1 MGFDTKT
8 CVIPPG
14 TRFDGG
20 TIKLEG
26 DAVIGNNCTV
36 DHVIAAERCFIG
48 ERTTTGSLSAAGDV
62 RIDHFS
68 TVNGDVLCG
77 GDAYIGEGCTI
88 DGVLRLRGDLDVGD
102 NVKIRDGFE
111 AQGWI
116 HIRNPLPMV
125 IYVLLYLFELMKRGH
140 SDEVERILKEYEA
153 EGAVISIADH
163 YLFLPHGS
171 TLTPD
176 GGTIAGGLHIH
187 ESCHI
192 AGNMTAKGDI
202 AVEDGCVVAGSL
214 HTDGAVCIG
223 DDVRVEGSIS
233 GSNVQVGAATI
244 AGGIDATTVAL
255 SPAAS
260 VTGKIRA
267 GDGVV
272 FADGTRQKMDEAV
285 ERFEEEVDVVDGV
298 SELL

>member
-1 MGFDTKT
+1 MGFDKKT
-8 CVIPPG
+8 CIIPPG

-36 DHVIAAERCFIG
+36 DHAITAERCFIG
-48 ERTTTGSLSAAGDV
+48 ERTTVGSLCATGDV

-77 GDAYIGEGCTI
+77 GDAYIGEGCII
-88 DGVLRLRGDLDVGD
+88 DGMLRLRGDLDVGD

-140 SDEVERILKEYEA
+140 SEEVERILKEYEA
-153 EGAVISIADH
+153 ESAVISIAEQ

-171 TLTPD
+171 TLGDSGSIT
-176 GGTIAGGLHIH
+176 GGLHVG
-187 ESCHI
+187 EDCHI
-192 AGNMTAKGDI
+192 VGNMTAKGDVCI
-202 AVEDGCVVAGSL
+202 DNGSVVAGSL
-214 HTDGAVCIG
+214 HTDGVVHID
-223 DDVRVEGSIS
+223 DDVRVEGSIT
-233 GSNVQVGAATI
+233 GRTVHVGTAYI
-244 AGGIDATTVAL
+244 AGGIDAGAAEL
-255 SPAAS
+255 SPEAS
-260 VTGKIRA
+260 IKGKIKA
-267 GDGVV
+267 PDGVI
-272 FADGTRQKMDEAV
+272 FNDGAKQKMDEAV
-285 ERFEEEVDVVDGV
+285 ERFEEQVDVVDGV
-298 SELL
+298 AEML

>member
-1 MGFDTKT
+1 MGFDTTT

-14 TRFDGG
+14 TRFDGE

-26 DAVIGNNCTV
+26 DAVVGNNCSV
-36 DHVIAAERCFIG
+36 QHAIAAERCFVG
-48 ERTTTGSLSAAGDV
+48 ERTAVGSLTAAGDV

-77 GDAYIGEGCTI
+77 GDAYIGEGCVI
-88 DGVLRLRGDLDVGD
+88 DGMLRLRGDLDVGD

-140 SDEVERILKEYEA
+140 SQEVERILKEYEA
-153 EGAVISIADH
+153 ESAVISIAEH

-171 TLTPD
+171 TLRD
-176 GGTIAGGLHIH
+176 SSTITGGLHIGKD
-187 ESCHI
+187 CHMV
-192 AGNMTAKGDI
+192 GNITAKDDI
-202 AVEDGCVVAGSL
+202 VVDDGSVVAGSL
-214 HTDGAVCIG
+214 HTGGNIRIG
-223 DDVRVEGSIS
+223 DDVRVEGGVT
-233 GSNVQVGAATI
+233 GSTVRVGNAFIAGAIDAAT
-244 AGGIDATTVAL
+244 VEL

-260 VTGKIRA
+260 VTGKMKA
-267 GDGVV
+267 SDGVV
-272 FADGTRQKMDEAV
+272 FADGTTQKMDETV
-285 ERFEEEVDVVDGV
+285 ERFEKQVDVVDGV